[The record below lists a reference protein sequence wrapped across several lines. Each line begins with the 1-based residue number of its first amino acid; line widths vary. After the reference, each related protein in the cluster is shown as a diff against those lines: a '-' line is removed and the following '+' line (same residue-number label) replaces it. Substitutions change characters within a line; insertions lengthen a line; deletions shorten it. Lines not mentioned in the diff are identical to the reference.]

1 MVAIFILILIAILA
15 LFDVA
20 ALGWGVDSS
29 NAALDPRE
37 PARPSV

>member
-1 MVAIFILILIAILA
+1 MVVAILVLVALVA
-15 LFDVA
+15 LFDLI

-29 NAALDPRE
+29 DLSMDPRF

>member
-1 MVAIFILILIAILA
+1 MVAIFILILISILA

-29 NAALDPRE
+29 DAAMDPRF
-37 PARPSV
+37 PARPSI

>member
-1 MVAIFILILIAILA
+1 MVVAILVVVAIVA
-15 LFDVA
+15 LFDLI

-29 NAALDPRE
+29 DAALDPRE

>member
-1 MVAIFILILIAILA
+1 MVAIFILIFIAILA

-29 NAALDPRE
+29 DAALDPRE
-37 PARPSV
+37 PARPSI